1 MTIDL
6 NKEDEYTFEN
16 FQKLMASKDD
26 SQHRQVRVTYEGIVF
41 LSDTVGSSNL
51 NGILFSLKTFTQGCD
66 DVGED
71 AANDKGHAMRYF
83 RGLENYPELKEN
95 IDNLLVTWYGKD

>member
-1 MTIDL
+1 MSARPIL
-6 NKEDEYTFEN
+6 ALGSALYCKIISYSSS
-16 FQKLMASKDD
+16 ASSSIFARRSD
-26 SQHRQVRVTYEGIVF
+26 SARC
-41 LSDTVGSSNL
+41 NL